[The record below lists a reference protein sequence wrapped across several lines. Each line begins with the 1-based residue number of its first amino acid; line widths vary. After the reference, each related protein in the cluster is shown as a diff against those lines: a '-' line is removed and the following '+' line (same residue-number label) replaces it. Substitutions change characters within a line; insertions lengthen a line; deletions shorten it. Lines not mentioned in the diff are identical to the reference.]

1 MLIGVGGAPGVFA
14 PEVSVR
20 PSGVGVGPLRVVP
33 GPPAV
38 TQAPSSG
45 GSSCLRVVSQRK

>member
-1 MLIGVGGAPGVFA
+1 MRAPGIFAPGVSA
-14 PEVSVR
+14 G
-20 PSGVGVGPLRVVP
+20 PSGVGVGPLKVVP

-45 GSSCLRVVSQRK
+45 WFVLSASGKPTEII